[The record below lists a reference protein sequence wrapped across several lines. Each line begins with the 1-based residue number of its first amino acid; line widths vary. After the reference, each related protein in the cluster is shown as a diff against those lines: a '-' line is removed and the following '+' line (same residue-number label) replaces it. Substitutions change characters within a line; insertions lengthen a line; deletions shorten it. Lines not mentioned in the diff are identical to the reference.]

1 MNKIEQMHLDA
12 IQLEQSS
19 DITQHGSIIEFVS
32 SDNYY
37 DLAVKSAEITE
48 QIAIEFAEWI
58 YNSGYM
64 WNWRFKVYTLS
75 MIPSEK
81 EAKITG
87 KSTKELFQ
95 EFLKTKQ

>member
-37 DLAVKSAEITE
+37 DLVVKSAEITE
-48 QIAIEFAEWI
+48 QIAVEFAEWI
-58 YNSGYM
+58 A
-64 WNWRFKVYTLS
+64 YTKKHGGVKPLQ
-75 MIPSEK
+75 
-81 EAKITG
+81 EALIQYRLKT
-87 KSTKELFQ
+87 TKELFQ